1 MTDAR
6 PAETR
11 TIWALMFG
19 LAAGPT
25 AWIAQLLLDYGLS
38 SHACFP
44 VNHPVAQL
52 PSGSGKPALAV
63 ITLLCFLLALAG
75 LWIAW
80 RIWRGARGEPPSA
93 GRTCFL
99 ALCGLYTSAGFA
111 VAILASAAS
120 ILAVPSCWTF
130 AA

>member
-1 MTDAR
+1 MKALSAD
-6 PAETR
+6 TR

-25 AWIAQLLLDYGLS
+25 AWIAQLVLDYGLS

-44 VNHPVAQL
+44 VDHPVAQL
-52 PSGSGKPALAV
+52 PAGAGKPALAV
-63 ITLLCFLLALAG
+63 ITALCFLLALAG
-75 LWIAW
+75 LWTAW
-80 RIWRGARGEPPSA
+80 ISWRDARDEAPAA
-93 GRTCFL
+93 GRSCFL

-120 ILAVPSCWTF
+120 ILAVPSCWAF
-130 AA
+130 AS

>member
-1 MTDAR
+1 MTDGR
-6 PAETR
+6 PAEMR
-11 TIWALMFG
+11 TIWLLMLG

-44 VNHPVAQL
+44 VSHPVAQL
-52 PSGSGKPALAV
+52 PPGSGKPALAV

-75 LWIAW
+75 LGTAW
-80 RIWRGARGEPPSA
+80 RLWRGARDEPPSA

-99 ALCGLYTSAGFA
+99 ALCGLYSCAGFA

-120 ILAVPSCWTF
+120 IIAVPSCWAF
-130 AA
+130 AS